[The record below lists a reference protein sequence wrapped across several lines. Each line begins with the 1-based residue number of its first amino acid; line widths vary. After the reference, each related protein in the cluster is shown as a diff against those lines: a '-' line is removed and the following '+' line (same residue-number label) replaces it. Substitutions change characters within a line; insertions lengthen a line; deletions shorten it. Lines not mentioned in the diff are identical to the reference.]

1 MAQNSIEDKVI
12 DEASKWIEENI
23 LYYVDIEPSFEDYPQ
38 EVVLSKFCIDNFKE
52 EMKEK
57 VESMDVEKTQCLS
70 YIRNKTGCGLG
81 LISKCLETLI
91 DELKRK
97 PNKMDVGY
105 KLEMKW
111 QEYDLRK

>member
-1 MAQNSIEDKVI
+1 MSQNSIEDKVI

-23 LYYVDIEPSFEDYPQ
+23 LCYVDIEPSFVDYPQ
-38 EVVLSKFCIDNFKE
+38 EVVISRFCIDDFKKD
-52 EMKEK
+52 MKEK
-57 VESMDVEKTQCLS
+57 IESVDVEKIQCLS
-70 YIRNKTGCGLG
+70 YIRDKTGCGLA

-111 QEYDLRK
+111 QEQDLRK